1 MPPSMLSSDALVIW
15 MFRIAMKAPIIAANT
30 AIHVV
35 GLARSELADAVTV
48 ARGVGL
54 AVAKASL
61 AMTSPR

>member
-1 MPPSMLSSDALVIW
+1 
-15 MFRIAMKAPIIAANT
+15 MKAPIIAANT
-30 AIHVV
+30 AIQVV

-61 AMTSPR
+61 DMTSPR